1 MHFRVCIP
9 ESVKAGQTIRI
20 RCPDGTQGDVKVPK
34 GLTGGQ
40 SFIFE
45 MPTVRTSKVESKHK
59 QGVWDGEIDSLHDFG
74 MALIIGIGIGLSII
88 AGFIIGILVVT
99 DPDDAL

>member
-1 MHFRVCIP
+1 MFRVCIP

-20 RCPDGTQGDVKVPK
+20 RCPDGSEGDVKVPK

-45 MPTVRTSKVESKHK
+45 MPAVIPSKIEPKHK
-59 QGVWDGEIDSLHDFG
+59 QGVWDVEIDSLYDFG
-74 MALIIGIGIGLSII
+74 MALIIGVGIGLSII
-88 AGFIIGILVVT
+88 TGFIIGILAVT